1 MSKLQEYITLILKD
15 IIIFPNQELKL
26 EFNNLLSKEIIS
38 QSVVKYGKNLI
49 VALPKEDGGIYEI
62 GVLCTISKFLI
73 LPNGKFRI
81 NLRGKKRLHIKSTT
95 NISGLTFSKTY
106 EKKGDK
112 QDIEKERI
120 YNKKIKSLLKEYVE
134 LSNEKD
140 ASIIKVVEDLIGLNK
155 LTDITS
161 TFLDLDY
168 DEKRE
173 LILEENPFKRANYL
187 LLMLDKKI
195 NYVNLDKEL
204 DEKIKTSFND
214 DEKKLVIKKKIEL
227 LNDEINEK
235 IETHNYEDDIFK
247 LDISNTLKTEL
258 LKEAND
264 LKNISVSSPE
274 YGMIISHLEF
284 ILSLPWNKKSSEVKD
299 INKAMEKL
307 ENEHYGLA
315 DVKERISDYLHLI
328 ALKKQVKSPVICL
341 VGPPGTGK
349 TSIAKKIAEAINTKF
364 IKISVGGLND
374 SSELIGHRRTYIGA
388 RAGKILTG
396 INRCGVKNPV
406 ILIDEIDKIVANYI
420 SDPKSVLLDLL
431 DVNQNSEFVD
441 NYVGLPFDLSDC
453 IFILTANDEDK
464 IPYALKDRLD
474 IIKMDS
480 FTIEDKLNI
489 ASNYILKELSLK
501 YDYPYKKIKFEKE
514 ALLSLI
520 ENYTDEKGVRHLSRL
535 LEKIVKKV
543 LIQNLKTSKTIREKD
558 LEKYL
563 GPKRYNKKLRDIYT
577 SGEVYIPGASD
588 TKEAIIN
595 LQCKRLSSSEGLIIT
610 GNVGNGITES
620 ITSALTFLKINYKR
634 YKVDHK
640 KLNDT
645 FHFHFSNQTSLKD
658 GPSGGLGILVSIASL
673 IINKKIDTDICFTG
687 EINLNG
693 DILKVGSIKQKIINA
708 YNSGMKAIYIPSE
721 NAEVIGLLPAYI
733 IESIDVKPVSS
744 FIEVY
749 TDLFK

>member
-1 MSKLQEYITLILKD
+1 MQEYITLILKD

-38 QSVVKYGKNLI
+38 QSIVKYNKELLI
-49 VALPKEDGGIYEI
+49 AIPNNNNGIYDI

-73 LPNGKFRI
+73 LPDGKFRI
-81 NLRGKKRLHIKSTT
+81 NIRGKKRLHIKSTKT
-95 NISGLTFSKTY
+95 VTDLTFAKTY

-120 YNKKIKSLLKEYVE
+120 YNKKIKSLLREYVN

-140 ASIIKVVEDLIGLNK
+140 ANILKAINDLIGLNK
-155 LTDITS
+155 LTDIAA

-168 DEKRE
+168 EEKKK
-173 LILEENPFKRANYL
+173 LILEENKFKRANTIL
-187 LLMLDKKI
+187 LILDKKI

-204 DEKIKTSFND
+204 DEKIKSSFSN
-214 DEKKLVIKKKIEL
+214 DEKKLIIKRKIEL
-227 LNDEINEK
+227 LKNEIDEQKDN
-235 IETHNYEDDIFK
+235 HSFEDNILSLNID
-247 LDISNTLKTEL
+247 DSLKSEL

-264 LKNISVSSPE
+264 LKNISMSSPE
-274 YGMIISHLEF
+274 YGMIITHLEF
-284 ILSLPWNKKSSEVKD
+284 ILSLPWNKRSDEVKN
-299 INKAMEKL
+299 IKKAMEKL
-307 ENEHYGLA
+307 DNEHYGLA
-315 DVKERISDYLHLI
+315 DVKEKVSDYLHLI
-328 ALKKQVKSPVICL
+328 ALKKSVKSPIMCL

-388 RAGKILTG
+388 RAGKILTE

-406 ILIDEIDKIVANYI
+406 ILIDEIDKIVTNYI

-441 NYVGLPFDLSDC
+441 NYVGLPFDLSEC
-453 IFILTANDEDK
+453 IFILTANDEEQ

-474 IIKMDS
+474 IIKMDF
-480 FTIEDKLNI
+480 FTIEDKINI
-489 ASNYILKELSLK
+489 ASNYILKELSVK
-501 YDYPYKKIKFEKE
+501 YDYSYRKIKFDHE
-514 ALLSLI
+514 ALLTLI
-520 ENYTDEKGVRHLSRL
+520 KHYTEEKGVRHLSRL

-543 LIQNLKTSKTIREKD
+543 LIQNLKSSKTIREKD

-563 GPKRYNKKLRDIYT
+563 GPKRYYKNIRDIYT
-577 SGEVYIPGASD
+577 SGEVYIPGASN
-588 TKEAIIN
+588 TTESLIN
-595 LQCKRLSSSEGLIIT
+595 LQCKRLSSNEGLIIT

-620 ITSALTFLKINYKR
+620 ITSALTFLKINYRR

-640 KLNDT
+640 KLSDT
-645 FHFHFSNQTSLKD
+645 FHFHFSNQTKLKD
-658 GPSGGLGILVSIASL
+658 GPSGGLGILVSIVSL
-673 IINKKIDTDICFTG
+673 IINKKISTDICFTG

-708 YNSGMKAIYIPSE
+708 YNSGMKTIYIPSE
-721 NAEVIGLLPAYI
+721 NSEVLSLLPEYI
-733 IESIDVKPVSS
+733 TSNLNVKTVSS
-744 FIEVY
+744 FVEVY